1 MRGSG
6 LTGVKVT
13 TIGFDHRAE
22 TADAIWDGVLT
33 STVRTRALIIHQPEA
48 TRRRIRAAFDDEVI
62 AFRNG
67 DVYEIPIS
75 VKLASGRKATHR
87 GAELT
92 VRLGLITRALG

>member
-6 LTGVKVT
+6 LTGIEVT
-13 TIGFDHRAE
+13 TIAFSHRVE

-33 STVRTRALIIHQPEA
+33 STVRTRALITHQPEA
-48 TRRRIRAAFDDEVI
+48 TRRRIRAAFDDEVA

-75 VKLASGRKATHR
+75 VKLASGRKASPD
-87 GAELT
+87 G
-92 VRLGLITRALG
+92 